1 MDIHDAELL
10 HLYVALLDEV
20 DELVRV
26 RARARRVQG
35 FAARV
40 QKDRGG
46 IAEDNFVR
54 EPNLNFEAVARTVRS
69 WCATHAIISA
79 KRYLCYTCRAR
90 LRRSHGR
97 EISSIRL
104 FESILHTPKMQ
115 GVPVIS
121 IRGCSQV

>member
-20 DELVRV
+20 DELVGV
-26 RARARRVQG
+26 RARARRIQC

-40 QKDRGG
+40 QKDRRGV
-46 IAEDNFVR
+46 AEDNFVR

-90 LRRSHGR
+90 FRRSHGR
-97 EISSIRL
+97 EISSICL
-104 FESILHTPKMQ
+104 FGLIPHAAKM
-115 GVPVIS
+115 
-121 IRGCSQV
+121 